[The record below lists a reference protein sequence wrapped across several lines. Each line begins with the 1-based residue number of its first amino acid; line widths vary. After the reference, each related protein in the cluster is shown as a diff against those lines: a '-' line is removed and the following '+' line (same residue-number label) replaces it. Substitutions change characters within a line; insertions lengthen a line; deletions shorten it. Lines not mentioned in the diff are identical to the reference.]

1 MKNRLLILFQI
12 LFLHCNIAYA
22 QNFIFETENIEI
34 VKSEE
39 KIISGKGIVYSED
52 NNFEISANRF
62 EYLKNLELLR
72 ADGNG
77 KIFIKNKNIII
88 EFKSA
93 EINKKKSTIKAY
105 GNVRINFQDKK
116 ILFRGENVVYF
127 DSKNIIESNTKS
139 IIEDKFR
146 NRYIAD
152 NFRFEIA
159 KDILKLNNLEL
170 IDQTNNSIFTEIAY
184 VNTNSGNLF
193 GKDIVVNY
201 NRSENQSNQPR
212 LKANKISKEG
222 KLTSF
227 KKGVFTTCKAR
238 DDCPPWQISSDRIV
252 HDQEKKQIF
261 YEKALLKFYNIPVL
275 YFPKFFHPDPSV
287 KRQSG
292 FLTPNFTNSKNLDSY
307 INTPYFFAI
316 SDNKDATFSP
326 RFFFDNKFLLQTE
339 YRQKNY
345 KSDHVTDFSFFL
357 DEKKKFKNHFFYNYD
372 KEFDFLNFNNSTLN
386 FKLQNTNSE
395 TYLKA
400 NKLESDIVKNI
411 NVLENSLGLNLY
423 SNDLS
428 LSLETSVYEDL
439 NKKGS
444 DKYEY
449 ILPNFKLSK
458 NLNTTDKLNG
468 NLIFNTSASIRQFN
482 TNVLEKK
489 NINNFLFNSLPIVT
503 EKGFYN
509 NYKLLVKNTNQSNKN
524 TNYKNDQNLYLSS
537 IFQYNSSL
545 PLINENNNY
554 SNILKPKI
562 SIMIA
567 PPHTKKENN
576 NAHKIDLNNIYSI
589 DRFSNDT
596 VEGGGSIVYGSE
608 YTFLDKNESTQI
620 LNIEFA
626 NNLRLKENNDLN
638 NIYQMNDKFSN
649 IFTSVTYNPNKY
661 FTSNYKSSIK
671 NNFKDIS
678 EENIKIEFNINN
690 FVTEFDYL
698 NENNTSIN
706 NSYLKNK
713 STLKIDQSN
722 SLIVSTKENKDK
734 DLTEYYNFMYQY
746 KNDCLVASL
755 EYTKNFYN
763 DRDLKPEKNFLFR
776 ISIIPDND

>member
-22 QNFIFETENIEI
+22 QNFAFETENIEI
-34 VKSEE
+34 IKSEE
-39 KIISGKGIVYSED
+39 KIISGKGIVYSDD

-77 KIFIKNKNIII
+77 KIFIKNKNITI

-93 EINKKKSTIKAY
+93 EINKKKNTIQAY

-116 ILFRGENVVYF
+116 ILFRSENVVYF

-184 VNTNSGNLF
+184 INTNSGNLF

-252 HDQEKKQIF
+252 HDQEKKRIF

-307 INTPYFFAI
+307 INTPYFLAI

-411 NVLENSLGLNLY
+411 NILENSLGLNLY

-428 LSLETSVYEDL
+428 LLLETSVYEDL
-439 NKKGS
+439 NKKSS

-482 TNVLEKK
+482 TNVIEKK
-489 NINNFLFNSLPIVT
+489 NINNFLFNSLPIIT

-576 NAHKIDLNNIYSI
+576 NTHKIDLNNIYSI

-626 NNLRLKENNDLN
+626 NNLRLKENNDIN
-638 NIYQMNDKFSN
+638 NIYQMNDKLSN
-649 IFTSVTYNPNKY
+649 
-661 FTSNYKSSIK
+661 
-671 NNFKDIS
+671 
-678 EENIKIEFNINN
+678 
-690 FVTEFDYL
+690 
-698 NENNTSIN
+698 
-706 NSYLKNK
+706 
-713 STLKIDQSN
+713 
-722 SLIVSTKENKDK
+722 
-734 DLTEYYNFMYQY
+734 
-746 KNDCLVASL
+746 
-755 EYTKNFYN
+755 
-763 DRDLKPEKNFLFR
+763 
-776 ISIIPDND
+776 

>member
-22 QNFIFETENIEI
+22 QNFVFETENIEI
-34 VKSEE
+34 IKSEE

-93 EINKKKSTIKAY
+93 EINKKKSTIQAY

-576 NAHKIDLNNIYSI
+576 NTHKIDLNNIYSI

-649 IFTSVTYNPNKY
+649 LFTSVTYNPNKY